1 MHISFSRYLKGTCS
15 LGYLHN
21 TFWIKVK
28 QIKEKKLSNS
38 TSMALSLI
46 ENAFYTRERLLE
58 RAINELTLRTMEHL
72 LRESLKSRWRNELF
86 SVVIL
91 LLSY

>member
-58 RAINELTLRTMEHL
+58 RTINELTLRTMEHL

>member
-28 QIKEKKLSNS
+28 QINEKKLSNS

-58 RAINELTLRTMEHL
+58 RYAPWSTYFG
-72 LRESLKSRWRNELF
+72 SLWRAGGGMNYLAW
-86 SVVIL
+86 
-91 LLSY
+91 

>member
-46 ENAFYTRERLLE
+46 ENAFYTRERLLK